1 MFLVMVRYII
11 PALLITAT
19 FTSAKIFF
27 VIIIGGVLAVLFILT
42 LKEAAKKKSWRRLP
56 YDDALDSRYRDA
68 SFYVLWLSLT
78 MHDGRGN
85 ANDWNH
91 PGTDTGFG
99 RDFWQ
104 WRKLRRQ
111 WGRQ

>member
-42 LKEAAKKKSWRRLP
+42 LKEAAKKRVGGDCRM
-56 YDDALDSRYRDA
+56 
-68 SFYVLWLSLT
+68 T
-78 MHDGRGN
+78 MRWIPSIATPHFTSCG
-85 ANDWNH
+85 
-91 PGTDTGFG
+91 
-99 RDFWQ
+99 
-104 WRKLRRQ
+104 
-111 WGRQ
+111 

>member
-42 LKEAAKKKSWRRLP
+42 LKEAAKKRVGGDCRMMMRWI
-56 YDDALDSRYRDA
+56 
-68 SFYVLWLSLT
+68 
-78 MHDGRGN
+78 
-85 ANDWNH
+85 
-91 PGTDTGFG
+91 PGIATHHFTYCG
-99 RDFWQ
+99 
-104 WRKLRRQ
+104 
-111 WGRQ
+111 